1 MIYIIKRMHWSEFG
15 KYFKIGLFLG
25 EILNQFNLSNKDS
38 TNNGSFFFL
47 SSFFFSFHNNLKN
60 IANNIE

>member
-47 SSFFFSFHNNLKN
+47 SSFFLFFFS
-60 IANNIE
+60 